1 MMWTRKRQA
10 HDVDPLTISS
20 HGLRR
25 SDPGEEELMSDSYYD
40 VAQICENGHVANS
53 IAHDNP
59 ARNQDHCDKCGSPTI
74 MACPSCQT
82 AIRGFYHAS
91 VPSIFDKYV
100 TPAFCYK
107 CGKPFPW
114 TDAALRAAVELA
126 DEFDGLTDGER
137 GTLKK
142 SLPELVLETPRTRV
156 AETRF
161 KKIMWKVGKEGCEA
175 MRSILT
181 DFISETVRK
190 TIFSP

>member
-1 MMWTRKRQA
+1 MG
-10 HDVDPLTISS
+10 H
-20 HGLRR
+20 
-25 SDPGEEELMSDSYYD
+25 YD
-40 VAQICENGHVANS
+40 IAQICENGHVANS
-53 IAHDNP
+53 MAREFP
-59 ARNQDHCDKCGSPTI
+59 ASNQDHCDKCGTPTI
-74 MACPSCQT
+74 MVCPSCQT
-82 AIRGFYHAS
+82 PIRGSYHIPGALRGRG
-91 VPSIFDKYV
+91 FNYNA
-100 TPAFCYK
+100 PAFCSE
-107 CGKPFPW
+107 CGEPFPW
-114 TDAALRAAVELA
+114 TATALRAAMELA